1 MAGDRQAEV
10 ITLRPRLHVMTPE
23 VLLHQLDLL
32 RRLVRVRAERR
43 RPIEHRP
50 LDLAARE
57 ALVRMALGDL
67 AKLHWV
73 DAMEARIHDALD
85 SVLSR

>member
-10 ITLRPRLHVMTPE
+10 IAMRPRPFAMTPE
-23 VLLHQLDLL
+23 VMLHQLDLL
-32 RRLVRVRAERR
+32 RRLVRMRAERR
-43 RPIEHRP
+43 RPIDYRP

-57 ALVRMALGDL
+57 ALVRMALADL
-67 AKLHWV
+67 AKLQRI